1 MMRSLIS
8 REFLSFLLTGGLAAA
23 VNFGSRIVYNR
34 WLDFSSAVVLAYLTG
49 MVTAFILARRFVFTQ
64 GSQSVQRSALFF
76 VMVNGVAVL
85 QTWAISM
92 ALYYLLPMAGVTR
105 WVPEIAH
112 AVGVVVPV
120 FTSYFGHKKFS
131 FR

>member
-1 MMRSLIS
+1 MMRSFVS
-8 REFLSFLLTGGLAAA
+8 REFLTFLLTGGVAAA

-112 AVGVVVPV
+112 AVGIVVPV
-120 FTSYFGHKKFS
+120 FTSYLGHKRFS
-131 FR
+131 FK

>member
-1 MMRSLIS
+1 MMRSFVS
-8 REFLSFLLTGGLAAA
+8 REFLTFLLTGGVAAG

-92 ALYYLLPMAGVTR
+92 ALYFLLPMAGVTR

-112 AVGVVVPV
+112 AVGIVVPV
-120 FTSYFGHKKFS
+120 FTSYIGHKRFS
-131 FR
+131 FK